1 MLLPNLGSF
10 MKSLLVIAMAL
21 VSVSSFAADS
31 KDHKDAGHK
40 AAMEACKEHSKDKK
54 AMDACVAEKM
64 KAPVTTEAPAAAPA
78 PAHK

>member
-1 MLLPNLGSF
+1 

-21 VSVSSFAADS
+21 VSVSSFAA
-31 KDHKDAGHK
+31 DHKDAGHK

-54 AMDACVAEKM
+54 AMETCVAEKM
-64 KAPVTTEAPAAAPA
+64 KAPAATTAETAAPA

>member
-1 MLLPNLGSF
+1 

-21 VSVSSFAADS
+21 VSVSSFAAD
-31 KDHKDAGHK
+31 HKDAAHK

-54 AMDACVAEKM
+54 AMEACVAEKM
-64 KAPVTTEAPAAAPA
+64 KAPATEAAPAAAPA

>member
-21 VSVSSFAADS
+21 VSVSSFANDH

-64 KAPVTTEAPAAAPA
+64 KAPATEAPAAAPA